1 MASITVRDLDEKTER
16 QLRTQA
22 AENGRSIEEEARA
35 ILCAAVTRPEQT
47 SDDSTREQNAIPAVN
62 GSVDR
67 AEPERGP
74 AGEQPQYKSDLVRRI
89 RAIVDPVG
97 GIELQLPERSRNRP
111 IPFLGWEDE
120 EDEIDDSRRKR
131 NV

>member
-22 AENGRSIEEEARA
+22 AENGRSIEEEARV
-35 ILCAAVTRPEQT
+35 ILRAAVTRPEHP
-47 SDDSTREQNAIPAVN
+47 SNDLAHEQN
-62 GSVDR
+62 GSADHPL
-67 AEPERGP
+67 PERDS

>member
-22 AENGRSIEEEARA
+22 AENGRSIEEEARV
-35 ILCAAVTRPEQT
+35 ILCAAVTRPEHP
-47 SDDSTREQNAIPAVN
+47 SNDLAHEQN
-62 GSVDR
+62 GSADHPL
-67 AEPERGP
+67 PERAS

-97 GIELQLPERSRNRP
+97 GIDVQLPPRSSRGR
-111 IPFLGWEDE
+111 IPPSFE
-120 EDEIDDSRRKR
+120 
-131 NV
+131 